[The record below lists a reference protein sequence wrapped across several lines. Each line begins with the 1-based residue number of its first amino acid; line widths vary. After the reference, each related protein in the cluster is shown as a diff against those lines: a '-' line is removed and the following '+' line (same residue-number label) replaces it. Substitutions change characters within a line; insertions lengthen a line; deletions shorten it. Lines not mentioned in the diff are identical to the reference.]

1 MNFGNEN
8 NIAFYNYIAF
18 SRQKGADSMAKG
30 QKPKTEEEII
40 QKTAEYA
47 ARKLNQKRGN
57 IKTHVSTEMNY
68 SGTDTE
74 LTEMV
79 QKAFILFGRPT
90 ATTDEQVCESFNWY
104 FQEYLPKTGAFPT
117 IEGLSLSCGVNRN
130 ALESWARGEYKSSP
144 ERSCIVQKA
153 IAILAELDAQLVQNG
168 KIPQVVYIFRSKNF
182 YGMQDAVKVE
192 HISQKE
198 TVQSAEEL
206 DRKYRDAVVVD
217 YKPAEDDDSTAE
229 QADSGSDS
237 GAPDEPES

>member
-1 MNFGNEN
+1 
-8 NIAFYNYIAF
+8 
-18 SRQKGADSMAKG
+18 MAQGK
-30 QKPKTEEEII
+30 KPRTEDEII

-47 ARKLNQKRGN
+47 ARKLNQKRNN
-57 IKTHVSTEMNY
+57 IKVPSSTEMAY
-68 SGTDTE
+68 TGTDTE

-90 ATTDEQVCESFNWY
+90 AATDEQVCESFNWY

-117 IEGLSLSCGVNRN
+117 IEGLSLSCGVNRVT
-130 ALESWARGEYKSSP
+130 LESWARGEYKSSP
-144 ERSCIVQKA
+144 ERSCIAQKA

-217 YKPAEDDDSTAE
+217 YKPAEGDNETAE
-229 QADSGSDS
+229 QADSDPDS

>member
-1 MNFGNEN
+1 
-8 NIAFYNYIAF
+8 
-18 SRQKGADSMAKG
+18 MAKG
-30 QKPKTEEEII
+30 QKPKTQEEII

-47 ARKLNQKRGN
+47 ARKIEQKRRG
-57 IKTHVSTEMNY
+57 IKSIPSAEMNY
-68 SGTDTE
+68 SGTDSE
-74 LTEMV
+74 LAETV

-90 ATTDEQVCESFNWY
+90 AVTDDDVCNSFNWY
-104 FQEYLPKTGAFPT
+104 FSEYLPKTNVFPT
-117 IEGLSLSCGVNRN
+117 LEGLSLSCGVDRRT
-130 ALESWARGEYKSSP
+130 LEAWARGEYKSSP
-144 ERSCIVQKA
+144 NRSAITKKA

-206 DRKYRDAVVVD
+206 DRKYQDAVVVD
-217 YKPAEDDDSTAE
+217 YVPAEDAE
-229 QADSGSDS
+229 QADSDPDS

>member
-1 MNFGNEN
+1 
-8 NIAFYNYIAF
+8 
-18 SRQKGADSMAKG
+18 MAKG

-57 IKTHVSTEMNY
+57 IKSPVSTEMNY
-68 SGTDTE
+68 SGTDSE
-74 LTEMV
+74 LAETV
-79 QKAFILFGRPT
+79 QKAFVLFGRPT
-90 ATTDEQVCESFNWY
+90 AVTDDDVCDSFNWY
-104 FQEYLPKTGAFPT
+104 FSEYLPKTNVFPT
-117 IEGLSLSCGVNRN
+117 LEGLSLSCGVDRRT
-130 ALESWARGEYKSSP
+130 LEAWARGEYKSSP
-144 ERSCIVQKA
+144 ARSVIVKKA
-153 IAILAELDAQLVQNG
+153 IGILAELDAQLVQGG

-217 YKPAEDDDSTAE
+217 YKPAEVDNETAE
-229 QADSGSDS
+229 QADSDPDS